1 MTAAG
6 RHVLALDQ
14 GTSSS
19 RAIVVDE
26 RATIVGSAQ
35 LELPSTFPG
44 PGWVEM
50 DAERIWQTQLTA
62 ARQALASA
70 GLGVDAIA
78 AIGITNQRETTVAW
92 EAATGRAV
100 APAIVWQDRRTAE
113 RCATLRLAGHEPIVR
128 DRTGLLLDP
137 YFSATKMGWLLETL
151 PDARSRALAGDLRLG
166 TVDAWLISR
175 LTGGATIATDVSNAS
190 RTMLLDIATRRW
202 SDDLLDLFGVPHAA
216 LPEVRATDAG
226 FGFATADLLGAE
238 IPIAAVA
245 GDQQAALFGQL
256 CLHPGEAKNTYGTG
270 CFLLEMVGAEPPRPP
285 DGLLGTVAWERHEG
299 ATAAA
304 QPSYAIEG
312 SVFVAGSA
320 VRWLR
325 DGLGIIASADEVEGL
340 AASVPDTDGVV
351 FVPAFAGLGAP
362 YWDPDARGTITGMT
376 AGTSRAH
383 LARATLEAIAHQV
396 VDLVDVLGADGR
408 DGIDVLRVD
417 GGAAANDLLL
427 QLQADLLDR
436 PVERAASLE
445 TTALGAALLA
455 GRAVGVWADDAELV
469 GLVGMGRRFEPAMT
483 ATRRSAER
491 ERWRGAVARTRS
503 SPL

>member
-1 MTAAG
+1 
-6 RHVLALDQ
+6 
-14 GTSSS
+14 
-19 RAIVVDE
+19 
-26 RATIVGSAQ
+26 
-35 LELPSTFPG
+35 
-44 PGWVEM
+44 
-50 DAERIWQTQLTA
+50 
-62 ARQALASA
+62 
-70 GLGVDAIA
+70 
-78 AIGITNQRETTVAW
+78 
-92 EAATGRAV
+92 
-100 APAIVWQDRRTAE
+100 
-113 RCATLRLAGHEPIVR
+113 
-128 DRTGLLLDP
+128 
-137 YFSATKMGWLLETL
+137 
-151 PDARSRALAGDLRLG
+151 
-166 TVDAWLISR
+166 
-175 LTGGATIATDVSNAS
+175 
-190 RTMLLDIATRRW
+190 
-202 SDDLLDLFGVPHAA
+202 
-216 LPEVRATDAG
+216 
-226 FGFATADLLGAE
+226 
-238 IPIAAVA
+238 
-245 GDQQAALFGQL
+245 
-256 CLHPGEAKNTYGTG
+256 
-270 CFLLEMVGAEPPRPP
+270 
-285 DGLLGTVAWERHEG
+285 
-299 ATAAA
+299 
-304 QPSYAIEG
+304 
-312 SVFVAGSA
+312 VAGSA